1 MILTDFND
9 EELVEYRMKIRDIAC
24 DLELENDII
33 ISPIVR
39 NIEKYKSFLYE
50 CTKRRSGFY
59 MDENITV
66 SGFAKYILERAIQDL
81 SDAEFKRYKEGGY
94 VKDIREY

>member
-1 MILTDFND
+1 
-9 EELVEYRMKIRDIAC
+9 
-24 DLELENDII
+24 
-33 ISPIVR
+33 
-39 NIEKYKSFLYE
+39 
-50 CTKRRSGFY
+50 